1 MVSVSDNSSA
11 RRHHL
16 MPTYVVERY
25 VPRSTANELRSDGE
39 RVTQAA
45 QGLSCAEKSTVSYLS
60 SIYMPDDEV
69 SFCLFSGDSV
79 DSIAASFERAQ
90 IAFDRILEAEVL
102 KP

>member
-1 MVSVSDNSSA
+1 
-11 RRHHL
+11 
-16 MPTYVVERY
+16 
-25 VPRSTANELRSDGE
+25 
-39 RVTQAA
+39 
-45 QGLSCAEKSTVSYLS
+45 
-60 SIYMPDDEV
+60 MPDDEV

>member
-1 MVSVSDNSSA
+1 MVSVSDISPA

-25 VPRSTANELRSDGE
+25 VSRSTASDLRSEGE
-39 RVTQAA
+39 RVTRASKELK
-45 QGLSCAEKSTVSYLS
+45 GAEDSSVAYLS
-60 SIYMPDDEV
+60 SIYMPADEV
-69 SFCLFSGDSV
+69 SFCLFSGDSA